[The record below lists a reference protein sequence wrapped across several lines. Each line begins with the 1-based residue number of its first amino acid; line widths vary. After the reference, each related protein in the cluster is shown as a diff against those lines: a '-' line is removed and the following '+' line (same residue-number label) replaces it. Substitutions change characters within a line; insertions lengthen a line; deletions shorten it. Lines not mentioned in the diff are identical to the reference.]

1 MSVNI
6 AKEEKESFIFKG
18 TMKVKAIC
26 VNSKHMLIVSI

>member
-18 TMKVKAIC
+18 TMKVKAMC
-26 VNSKHMLIVSI
+26 VSSKYVSIASI